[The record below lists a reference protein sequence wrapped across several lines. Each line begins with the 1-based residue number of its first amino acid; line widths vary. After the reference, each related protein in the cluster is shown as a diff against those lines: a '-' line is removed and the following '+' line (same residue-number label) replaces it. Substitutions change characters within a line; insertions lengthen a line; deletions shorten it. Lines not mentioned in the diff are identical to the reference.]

1 MLTMSSQLRADPGV
15 LDQLRAGRVDPC
27 AMTALAGL
35 LSRQRIRLVDLP
47 PVPGEAAADRPL
59 RQLLLVPDGPPPE
72 GVPDTGPDAARRAV
86 VDFFDAQLA
95 PFRPYAVTETP
106 AGVLVRYSPLAPPD
120 LLEAF
125 LAR

>member
-1 MLTMSSQLRADPGV
+1 MLTMSPQLSADPGV

-35 LSRQRIRLVDLP
+35 LSRQRSDSSICPDAR
-47 PVPGEAAADRPL
+47 ETAADRPL
-59 RQLLLVPDGPPPE
+59 RQLLLAPDGPPPE
-72 GVPDTGPDAARRAV
+72 GVPDTARTPRAAPSSSSSRPNWPVPPVRRDGDPGRCARPL
-86 VDFFDAQLA
+86 LA
-95 PFRPYAVTETP
+95 
-106 AGVLVRYSPLAPPD
+106 AGPPD